1 MITYD
6 IYIYTYLIIYD
17 IYTAAVLWCF
27 LCPHSRAFFWIGGI
41 YEEQEGNWKGKWI
54 DGSAWNFT
62 KWVTERYHQPDNDR
76 DEDCLQ
82 IQFSENAQNAAIT
95 LDLFVA
101 KKSDQQPKVFLKI
114 TRLPARTSFV
124 LISQFC
130 FFLLELS

>member
-1 MITYD
+1 MT
-6 IYIYTYLIIYD
+6 
-17 IYTAAVLWCF
+17 
-27 LCPHSRAFFWIGGI
+27 FFWVGEG
-41 YEEQEGNWKGKWI
+41 EQEGNWKWN
-54 DGSAWNFT
+54 WNFT
-62 KWVTERYHQPDNDR
+62 KRYRQPDNDR

-82 IQFSENAQNAAIT
+82 IQFGENAQNAAIT